1 MESICKC
8 SPVLSMCVLVMLLMA
23 KKKKTKK
30 NPNNCWLRNHD
41 TKTTYSVC
49 QGPECTMRP

>member
-8 SPVLSMCVLVMLLMA
+8 SPVLSVCVLVMLLMA

-30 NPNNCWLRNHD
+30 
-41 TKTTYSVC
+41 TQTTVGLGIMIQKLHILCVRALSVL
-49 QGPECTMRP
+49 